1 MSDERKLTGD
11 PDMDAMLERC
21 LRILRVKGDDYT
33 VGRGDADRL
42 HNFRTAAEF
51 LGVGMEVVWSTYFY
65 KHVSAIFAWA
75 KGKTESEPIEE
86 RVADAVNYLLLL
98 SKIVADLKK
107 RGAP

>member
-1 MSDERKLTGD
+1 MSDDRKLTGD

-21 LRILRVKGDDYT
+21 LRILKVKGDDYT

-51 LGVGMEVVWSTYFY
+51 LGLSMEEVWAVYAY
-65 KHVSAIFAWA
+65 KHMSAIFAFI

-86 RVADAVNYLLLL
+86 RIADVVNYMLLLAR
-98 SKIVADLKK
+98 IVAEGK
-107 RGAP
+107 RG